1 MDGKGGGQVVNWCV
15 IGYLYLKHD
24 WLLSPAYMRNV
35 ANHRMFLAAMQVP
48 VNSKQNTSSV
58 ALPIRKSKFVN

>member
-1 MDGKGGGQVVNWCV
+1 M
-15 IGYLYLKHD
+15 KHD
-24 WLLSPAYMRNV
+24 WLLTPAYMRNV

-58 ALPIRKSKFVN
+58 ALPTRKRKFVN